1 MASNT
6 NPIPDT
12 KEDQIDVPRS
22 HKSTVRKEDRPK
34 VPSAPTQKQTKSK
47 SKNDNVSSHSTH
59 RNDGVIRTLQVENQ
73 ELKEKLQMLQDQ
85 INKQKQQS
93 KSENENG
100 ALSSIQK
107 RWSSFKTATSSSFFS
122 SVLEPSNETDPMVE
136 MPSVSSKQND
146 SSLSHRRTVHAPN
159 QRLSS
164 KKKMK
169 QTHQKKLPDKAK
181 NSDDERDEIVAHMN
195 NKSSRRRHSMPN
207 CAEENTHSHEDI
219 HFSDDSSCDE
229 ENVNLMSNSSKHES
243 STSQNVQSQGSFF
256 AQIKDR
262 GGWLVGLLIL
272 QSMSSFILEYNEKLL
287 KKHIIIVN
295 FLTMLVGAGG
305 NAGNQASVRVIR
317 GLAVGTLND
326 RTKRNFLINEF
337 KMALSLST
345 ILGVVGFIRALI
357 FRTPVA
363 ETIAITSSLFMIV
376 GISIGLGSLLPL
388 GMKFCGIDPAHSST
402 TIQVLMD
409 ILGVTITCQVSRLVL
424 KQGWL
429 I

>member
-1 MASNT
+1 M
-6 NPIPDT
+6 
-12 KEDQIDVPRS
+12 
-22 HKSTVRKEDRPK
+22 
-34 VPSAPTQKQTKSK
+34 
-47 SKNDNVSSHSTH
+47 SSHSTH

-305 NAGNQASVRVIR
+305 NAGNQASVRGTYFLITLKFLKVKYLSLPKNHYIHVNNFQLVYLSWIVIR